1 MADDLTIFD
10 IDPEKEEQE
19 LRAYFTDELTHKPL
33 YAGQCEA
40 AMISLISYQSS
51 VNKIKYA
58 ESLKMCLLRYAK
70 GIWLDLYGE
79 FWHCPRIKATPAE
92 DVLQVKLFDVF
103 EVDKILPKDSEI
115 ETKDGLYVFKTLE
128 DLIIPAGQMYGTV
141 KIESELAGA
150 ALNDYA
156 AGDINSLVKNYEYI
170 ESVTNLNGASGGSDP
185 EEDDDYRERLF
196 LAPEK
201 LSTAGTETGYKYLAM
216 SAHKDIIDVS
226 VDLPQEPASVTI
238 GESVYVENGGVF
250 DDEAVTGTVNYK
262 TGVMEL
268 TFAEPVSAVK
278 IRIEPAATV
287 ELRILTKDGEASSA
301 ILGAVDE
308 TLSPYDKRP
317 MTDNVLSYSASKV
330 NFTVSGKVIIERNA
344 NYETVCE
351 AIDTALA
358 KYFELV
364 RSQLECDV
372 LLSDIIKVIK
382 LVEGVYDVELTSP
395 TASLKGSK
403 KIFYNGL
410 KGDLNIVRRA
420 ANGFFASKS
429 NAG

>member
-19 LRAYFTDELTHKPL
+19 LRTYFTDELTHKPL

-40 AMISLISYQSS
+40 ALISLISYQSS

-58 ESLKMCLLRYAK
+58 ESLKMCFLRYAE

-79 FWHCPRIKATPAE
+79 FWLCPRIKATPAE

-103 EVDKILPKDSEI
+103 EVDKILPKDSEV

-128 DLIIPAGQMYGTV
+128 DLIIQAGQMYGTV

-150 ALNDYA
+150 ALNEYA

-170 ESVTNLNGASGGSDP
+170 ESVANLNGASGGSDP
-185 EEDDDYRERLF
+185 EDDDDYRERLF

-201 LSTAGTETGYKYLAM
+201 LSTAGTETGYKYFAM
-216 SAHKDIIDVS
+216 SAHKDITDVS

-262 TGVMEL
+262 TGVMDL
-268 TFAEPVSAVK
+268 TFAAPVSAVK

-308 TLSPYDKRP
+308 ALSPYDKRP
-317 MTDNVLSYSASKV
+317 MTDNVVLYSASKV
-330 NFTVSGKVIIERNA
+330 DFTVSGKVIITRNA
-344 NYETVCE
+344 DYTAVCE
-351 AIDTALA
+351 AVDTALEE
-358 KYFELV
+358 YFELV
-364 RSQLECDV
+364 RSQLDYDV
-372 LLSDIIKVIK
+372 LLSEIIKVIK

-395 TASLKGSK
+395 AASLKGSK

-410 KGDLNIVRRA
+410 KGVLNIVRRA
-420 ANGFFASKS
+420 A
-429 NAG
+429 

>member
-103 EVDKILPKDSEI
+103 EVDKILPKDSEV

-128 DLIIPAGQMYGTV
+128 DLIIPSGQMYGTV
-141 KIESELAGA
+141 KIDSELAGA

-420 ANGFFASKS
+420 A
-429 NAG
+429 

>member
-40 AMISLISYQSS
+40 TMISLISYQSS

-128 DLIIPAGQMYGTV
+128 DLIIPSGQMYGTV

-344 NYETVCE
+344 NYATVCE

-420 ANGFFASKS
+420 A
-429 NAG
+429 